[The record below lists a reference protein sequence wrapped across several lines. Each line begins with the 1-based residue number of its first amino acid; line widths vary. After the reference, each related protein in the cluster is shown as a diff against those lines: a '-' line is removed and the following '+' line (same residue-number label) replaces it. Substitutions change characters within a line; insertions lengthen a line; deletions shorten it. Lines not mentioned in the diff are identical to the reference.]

1 MDKRKRH
8 GVGQDEKGET
18 SFNLGRMR
26 KAIQSGH
33 RVVPVGL
40 SADELIE
47 WISRPSDK
55 NDTDR

>member
-8 GVGQDEKGET
+8 GAGQDEKGET

-33 RVVPVGL
+33 RVVPSGL

-47 WISRPSDK
+47 WISGPSDK
-55 NDTDR
+55 NGANR